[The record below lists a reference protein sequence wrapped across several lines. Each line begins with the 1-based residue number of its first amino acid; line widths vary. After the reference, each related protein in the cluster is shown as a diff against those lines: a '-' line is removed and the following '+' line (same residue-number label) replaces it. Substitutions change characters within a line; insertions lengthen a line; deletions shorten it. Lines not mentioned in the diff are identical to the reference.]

1 MVLLVV
7 LQMAP
12 KNQPTKKRK
21 TTASSSGMVNRP
33 APLPRNPDRT
43 IYTSNKTYARFL
55 ELKKEKTWHD
65 KIFRI
70 NPEGEYADIAAV
82 FTERKW
88 EKLLNPYPKINLDL
102 LCEFYANAL
111 PDCDAKEMQAAFSY
125 TTMVRGKTIRFDRD
139 AINDYLGKPYTLP
152 ESDDPD
158 TPALC
163 PYGEREEAADWNLGK
178 IEREIL
184 LPGRTYTESK
194 AGNRNL
200 AAFTDMRPKHY
211 KKTVF

>member
-1 MVLLVV
+1 MVFLVV

-21 TTASSSGMVNRP
+21 TTASSSGVVDRP

-88 EKLLNPYPKINLDL
+88 GNSLTLTPKSTWTFCVSFMQMPYQIVMLRKCKLHFLYHH
-102 LCEFYANAL
+102 
-111 PDCDAKEMQAAFSY
+111 
-125 TTMVRGKTIRFDRD
+125 
-139 AINDYLGKPYTLP
+139 
-152 ESDDPD
+152 
-158 TPALC
+158 
-163 PYGEREEAADWNLGK
+163 GERKNHPL
-178 IEREIL
+178 R
-184 LPGRTYTESK
+184 
-194 AGNRNL
+194 
-200 AAFTDMRPKHY
+200 
-211 KKTVF
+211 